1 MKPGDL
7 VKYRNQAPGSKLHH
21 LVGVVAI
28 IRKVKSGN
36 RTKVLWSDPSRNW
49 IWDWVESL
57 EVVNE
62 SR

>member
-21 LVGVVAI
+21 LVGVVAT
-28 IRKVKSGN
+28 IRKVKSGDRIRVVWN
-36 RTKVLWSDPSRNW
+36 DPSRNW
-49 IWDWVESL
+49 IWDWPGAL

-62 SR
+62 GR